1 MGSGPIP
8 RTMLAPPTRPLAT
21 RTATNPATIRGPGP
35 TARPRVHNTRRL
47 AASTLASTVH
57 VAKMA
62 RHDSVL
68 LTPQHEGQ
76 PPVKCRIHKVSVA
89 DARAYPW
96 AAGASK
102 YVIEVRAMT
111 GANQMPGEIRMR
123 VNQVMP
129 VPIRRGQGRNVRRDW
144 DPVPKD

>member
-1 MGSGPIP
+1 MRAQRQAADCRRRGWAVGGGIP
-8 RTMLAPPTRPLAT
+8 C
-21 RTATNPATIRGPGP
+21 
-35 TARPRVHNTRRL
+35 RR
-47 AASTLASTVH
+47 
-57 VAKMA
+57 
-62 RHDSVL
+62 
-68 LTPQHEGQ
+68 
-76 PPVKCRIHKVSVA
+76 VA

-102 YVIEVRAMT
+102 YVMEVRAMT

-129 VPIRRGQGRNVRRDW
+129 APIRRGQGRNVRRDW